1 MYIYGLTQKNLIL
14 LVLQLELESEVKF
27 NFLWYIILK
36 VKGILMHTIQLQLDD
51 NLYEEIAQ
59 SGIDIKEKFK
69 EFLTDFIDDGYPT
82 ITTQEAKRRVSEAV
96 EEYRDGTMK
105 TVSHKEVWSSINEYT
120 KSKSENQI

>member
-1 MYIYGLTQKNLIL
+1 
-14 LVLQLELESEVKF
+14 
-27 NFLWYIILK
+27 
-36 VKGILMHTIQLQLDD
+36 MHTIQLQLDD